1 MNINRD
7 LYTAI
12 VTPMLDNGEID
23 YCSFERILKYQ
34 AQSDCG
40 ILILGS
46 TGEAL
51 ALSFEEQREVVK
63 FTCSLGLSTPIM
75 VGVGGSRLE
84 QQISW
89 IEFCNN
95 QQVDCFLLVTPLYAK
110 PGTVGQINWFRSL
123 LDVAQKP
130 CVFYNVPS
138 RTGVNLSYEALEKIK
153 DHKNAWAIKEAS
165 GDYERFAK
173 YAEIAPNLR
182 MYSGEDG
189 ILPELSNYGAVGL
202 ISVISNIWPKQVKSY
217 VKESV
222 NKTIQEDYCQTW
234 RDATKACFEVANPI
248 PVKVW
253 LEHNG
258 VIKSN
263 TLRAPLVAEE
273 LTDITNLKK
282 ANNLVKAS
290 YANFIG

>member
-1 MNINRD
+1 MNINKD

-12 VTPMLDNGEID
+12 VTPMLNNGEID
-23 YCSFERILKYQ
+23 YDSFERILRYQ
-34 AQSDCG
+34 ADADCG

-51 ALSFEEQREVVK
+51 ALSFEEQCEVVK
-63 FTCSLGLSTPIM
+63 FTCSLELDTPIM

-84 QQISW
+84 QQVEW
-89 IEFCNN
+89 IEFCNTQN
-95 QQVDCFLLVTPLYAK
+95 IDCFLLVTPLYAK
-110 PGTVGQINWFRSL
+110 PGTVGQTNWFLRL
-123 LDVAQKP
+123 LDAAQRP

-138 RTGVNLSYEALEKIK
+138 RTGVNLSYEALKNIK

-165 GDYERFAK
+165 GDCEHFRK
-173 YAEIAPNLR
+173 YAETAPNLR

-189 ILPELSNYGAVGL
+189 MLPELSNYGAIGL
-202 ISVISNIWPKQVKSY
+202 ISVISNIWPRQVKSY

-222 NKTIQEDYCQTW
+222 SKTIQKDYCQTW
-234 RDATKACFEVANPI
+234 KHATKACFEVANPI

-253 LEHNG
+253 LEYDG
-258 VIKSN
+258 VIKTN
-263 TLRAPLVAEE
+263 TLRAPLVADE

-282 ANNLVKAS
+282 ANSLVKQS
-290 YANFIG
+290 YTDL